1 MQARSTRLFLGPMQE
16 NNLIP
21 EIFYSLMDQAD
32 KLDQLD
38 ESVLSRYYELLNDAT
53 SFIPELVAVIG
64 PDAFE
69 LLVKNYGGRTIT
81 IPSADNIISFVRK
94 NEPSDNQK

>member
-1 MQARSTRLFLGPMQE
+1 MQE

-21 EIFYSLMDQAD
+21 EIFFSLMDQAD
-32 KLDQLD
+32 KLAALD
-38 ESVLSRYYELLNDAT
+38 EVTLNRYYELLNDVA
-53 SFIPELVAVIG
+53 SFVPELVAVVG

-81 IPSADNIISFVRK
+81 IPTADNIISLVRK
-94 NEPSDNQK
+94 NEPSDG

>member
-1 MQARSTRLFLGPMQE
+1 MQE

-32 KLDQLD
+32 KLEQLD
-38 ESVLSRYYELLNDAT
+38 ESVLSRYYELLNDVT
-53 SFIPELVAVIG
+53 SFVPELVAVIG

-81 IPSADNIISFVRK
+81 IPSADNIISYVRK
-94 NEPSDNQK
+94 NEPSDE